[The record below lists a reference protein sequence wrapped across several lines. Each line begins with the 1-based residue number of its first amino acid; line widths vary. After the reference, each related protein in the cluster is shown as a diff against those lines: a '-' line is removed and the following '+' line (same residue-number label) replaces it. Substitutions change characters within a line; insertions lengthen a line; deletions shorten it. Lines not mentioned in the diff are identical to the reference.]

1 MNKVI
6 IEPDL
11 NIKDQSFFNKS
22 FAKNRSI
29 FDISKDIII
38 FVNSLNN
45 RGDRQIIYYV
55 LYKIITENRLDVN
68 ISPTPNNGLLFTDY
82 DNKGNS
88 LEIFHCHLNNDMI
101 LIWYVEKDSSNN
113 LNLKIEY
120 IKHPNDNYKLVLKNI
135 YKNTDGFNIITN
147 EYFKNYRSSTY
158 LKDNFIEKWFNFKNK
173 L

>member
-1 MNKVI
+1 
-6 IEPDL
+6 
-11 NIKDQSFFNKS
+11 
-22 FAKNRSI
+22 
-29 FDISKDIII
+29 
-38 FVNSLNN
+38 
-45 RGDRQIIYYV
+45 
-55 LYKIITENRLDVN
+55 
-68 ISPTPNNGLLFTDY
+68 
-82 DNKGNS
+82 
-88 LEIFHCHLNNDMI
+88 MI